1 MDAAQRAR
9 IRRLFYAEHW
19 KIGTI
24 SAELGVHH
32 DAVCNAIESDRFV
45 SAGTLV
51 RPTMLDP
58 YKGLVGQILD
68 DHPRLRAT
76 RIFEM
81 LRGRGYPGSVVQLRR
96 YLRGVRPA
104 RAEAFLRLQT
114 LPGEQ
119 AQVDWGHFGKLQV
132 GSAKRTL
139 WCFVFVLAWS
149 RAMYARFMLDATLE
163 AFMRGHVLAFQALG
177 GVPREILYDN
187 LKSVVL
193 ERVGDHIRFHP
204 RLLELA
210 GYYCFAPKPCAP
222 YRGNEKG
229 KVERLIQYLRHSFF
243 AARRFSSVEDLN
255 AQLARWIAEV
265 AHVRRAPGH
274 ADGRSVG
281 DLLDEERPRLLP
293 LPEHPMSCGR
303 VLGVTSGKTPYVRF
317 DLNDYSIPH
326 TLVKKSLTLLAEEH
340 AVRVLDGATEVARHA
355 RSYDRGKVVEAPQ
368 HIAALARDKRHAHD
382 LRGRDRLRSV
392 CKHADAMLDA
402 LALRGEPLGGQ
413 TTRLLQLLDRYG
425 AAELDRAI
433 AEALARGAHSAA
445 SVAHLLDQWA
455 RARKVPPPLDAVLPD
470 DPRVRD
476 LRVTPHALDRY
487 DELYA
492 VPDAGAPPVAAISD
506 GEERPS

>member
-1 MDAAQRAR
+1 MIDPAQRAR

-24 SAELGVHH
+24 SRELGVHH
-32 DAVCNAIESDRFV
+32 DAVRHAIESDRFV

-58 YKGLVGQILD
+58 YKGLATKILD
-68 DHPRLRAT
+68 EYPRLRAT
-76 RIFEM
+76 RLWHM
-81 LRGRGYPGSVVQLRR
+81 LRDRGYQGSVTQLRR
-96 YLRGVRPA
+96 YVATVRPV
-104 RAEAFLRLQT
+104 RREAFLRLQT

-119 AQVDWGHFGKLQV
+119 AQVDWGHFGKIQV

-163 AFMRGHVLAFQALG
+163 AFMRGHVLAFKALG

-193 ERVGDHIRFHP
+193 ERVGDHIKFHP
-204 RLLELA
+204 RILDLA

-229 KVERLIQYLRHSFF
+229 RVERLIQYLRHSFF

-274 ADGRSVG
+274 ADDKTVAE
-281 DLLDEERPRLLP
+281 LLDDERVRLLP

-303 VLGVTSGKTPYVRF
+303 PLGVASGKTPYVRF

-326 TLVKKSLTLLAEEH
+326 TLVKKPLTLLAEEH
-340 AVRVLDGATEVARHA
+340 ALRVLDGDTEVARHV
-355 RSYDRGKVVEAPQ
+355 RSYDRGKVIEDPKHVAQ
-368 HIAALARDKRHAHD
+368 LAREKRRAHE
-382 LRGRDRLRSV
+382 LRGRDRLRAA
-392 CKHADAMLDA
+392 CKHADALLDQ
-402 LALRGEPLGGQ
+402 LALRLENLGGQ

-425 AAELDRAI
+425 GPELDRAI
-433 AEALARGAHSAA
+433 AEALARGAPSAA
-445 SVAHLLDQWA
+445 SVAHVLDQRA
-455 RARKVPPPLDAVLPD
+455 RARKSLPPLDAVLPD

-476 LRVTPHALDRY
+476 LRVTPHALDGY
-487 DELYA
+487 DALYA
-492 VPDAGAPPVAAISD
+492 SDEDPPPPATDD
-506 GEERPS
+506 GEEDAS